1 MGLLNQLFGNADAI
15 DLKELEKEFADII
28 LPDEKMELAYKIM
41 RDKWVFTDKR
51 LILLDVQGVT
61 GSKREYLS
69 IPYSNISY
77 FSGETAGSFDG
88 DCELDIWIKGGGH
101 VKKEF
106 SRNTNIKAIQ
116 KALASK
122 VLG

>member
-1 MGLLNQLFGNADAI
+1 MGLLNQLFGNADEI

-69 IPYSNISY
+69 IPYANVSY
-77 FSGETAGSFDG
+77 FSVETAGSFDG
-88 DCELDIWIKGGGH
+88 DCELDI
-101 VKKEF
+101 
-106 SRNTNIKAIQ
+106 
-116 KALASK
+116 
-122 VLG
+122 